1 MHNHG
6 RYQRV
11 FARESRHEVDEIYD
25 DQNVGQVTKSD
36 LEIES
41 DLEIPS
47 VSSKQVKNKVV
58 DSLNPIRKEW
68 ISLTKCTVSETMTGT
83 HKKMLSLK
91 GSKSDTVDGENAEI
105 KPADRLGTIPI
116 PTNLP
121 NTKSRT
127 KSPKKWDFWSKSG
140 TFLQI

>member
-11 FARESRHEVDEIYD
+11 FARESRHEADEIYD

-47 VSSKQVKNKVV
+47 VSSKQVKNKVA
-58 DSLNPIRKEW
+58 DSLNPI
-68 ISLTKCTVSETMTGT
+68 
-83 HKKMLSLK
+83 
-91 GSKSDTVDGENAEI
+91 
-105 KPADRLGTIPI
+105 
-116 PTNLP
+116 
-121 NTKSRT
+121 NT
-127 KSPKKWDFWSKSG
+127 
-140 TFLQI
+140 

>member
-11 FARESRHEVDEIYD
+11 FAPESRHEADEIY
-25 DQNVGQVTKSD
+25 NVGQVTKSD

-47 VSSKQVKNKVV
+47 VSSKQVKNKVA
-58 DSLNPIRKEW
+58 DSLNPMRKEW

-91 GSKSDTVDGENAEI
+91 GSKSNTVDGENAEI
-105 KPADRLGTIPI
+105 KPADRLGTIPLTEAPVI
-116 PTNLP
+116 EE
-121 NTKSRT
+121 SE
-127 KSPKKWDFWSKSG
+127 SSAGICS
-140 TFLQI
+140 